1 MFENNGS
8 TTLKTD
14 NTFQMQ
20 AFTKQLKLL
29 TRIMKGLKDDM
40 DSMKQQISGVDQSRF
55 NMSKEEN

>member
-1 MFENNGS
+1 MSENNGS

-40 DSMKQQISGVDQSRF
+40 DSMKQQISGVDHSRF

>member
-1 MFENNGS
+1 MSENNGS

-40 DSMKQQISGVDQSRF
+40 DR
-55 NMSKEEN
+55 